1 MEQGSCGLIFSGF
14 VEQTCLASWS
24 KEALVAEY
32 IPQGQAAV
40 SLDTK
45 PTIDNHEF
53 KNPESG
59 VDINNEPQLIPMNSA
74 LTKVPT
80 ARRKSS

>member
-1 MEQGSCGLIFSGF
+1 M
-14 VEQTCLASWS
+14 
-24 KEALVAEY
+24 
-32 IPQGQAAV
+32 

-59 VDINNEPQLIPMNSA
+59 VDIKNEPQLIPMNSA

-80 ARRKSS
+80 ARRKSSWENMASQDAYEDDKMYGKFGGGSKKHKK

>member
-1 MEQGSCGLIFSGF
+1 M
-14 VEQTCLASWS
+14 
-24 KEALVAEY
+24 
-32 IPQGQAAV
+32 

-80 ARRKSS
+80 ARRKSSWENMASQDAYEDDKMYGKFGGGSKKHQK

>member
-1 MEQGSCGLIFSGF
+1 M
-14 VEQTCLASWS
+14 
-24 KEALVAEY
+24 
-32 IPQGQAAV
+32 

-80 ARRKSS
+80 ARRKSSWENMASQDAYEDAKMYGKFGGGSKKHKK